1 MGTWASPRISP
12 TTQRFQEQGGWGHC
26 IFLLGV
32 PDSANIVNLRTP
44 DYHRKIYAFFGQ
56 DDFRVNDRLTL
67 NLGLR
72 YELFRPV
79 TDSKNQMATF
89 DFGSNSLIVP
99 KGQTAQLTPTIASY
113 LPIVRNGSAS
123 LVNPDYRTF
132 APRIGFAYKI
142 SEPLVLR
149 GGYGIFYGGQEAGL
163 FRFPAPDSIHPTS

>member
-1 MGTWASPRISP
+1 MCFVSYACIGASDFLPSIEKQNSYVINENLIWVHGHHSMKFGTEIRLEQFTMGQVSAPRGDLGFAPDFTDNPALSGTGGEDIAS
-12 TTQRFQEQGGWGHC
+12 
-26 IFLLGV
+26 FLLGV

-99 KGQTAQLTPTIASY
+99 KGTEP
-113 LPIVRNGSAS
+113 RN
-123 LVNPDYRTF
+123 
-132 APRIGFAYKI
+132 
-142 SEPLVLR
+142 
-149 GGYGIFYGGQEAGL
+149 
-163 FRFPAPDSIHPTS
+163 